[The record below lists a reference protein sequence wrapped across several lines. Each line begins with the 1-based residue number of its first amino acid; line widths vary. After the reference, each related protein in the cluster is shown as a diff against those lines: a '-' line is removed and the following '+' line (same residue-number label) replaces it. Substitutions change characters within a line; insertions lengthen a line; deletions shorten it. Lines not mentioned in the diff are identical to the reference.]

1 MLITLVTNLSYAAF
15 LTTPFF
21 TTFFTTLFSLLKSTR
36 AGTKFSISNLSI
48 SVFRLA
54 KFVFNTKLQK
64 VSTKTSTKAS
74 TCEIFLISDFVAYFK
89 RPTLILIFPPEFLSF
104 LGKY

>member
-1 MLITLVTNLSYAAF
+1 MLITLVTNLSHGAF

-21 TTFFTTLFSLLKSTR
+21 TAFFTTSFSLLKSTR

-64 VSTKTSTKAS
+64 VSTKTLTKAS
-74 TCEIFLISDFVAYFK
+74 INL
-89 RPTLILIFPPEFLSF
+89 
-104 LGKY
+104 